1 MALTAQ
7 QEADLLSMLDAY
19 KNGEQIDDLPAASMD
34 ATDKKIEVFDT
45 KSGASQCMDLTA
57 AVDMANAPWCGRV
70 WRTDLATPTAAT
82 YCGSLEMLKNLK
94 DILELGGYLVKN
106 DHSRRK
112 LDPTNHYRFANG
124 ETAKLDGSM
133 GHYQWGWGKHFYY
146 AHWLQGVL
154 EYEAVSLYPIKGQY
168 NYRIPVG
175 SICAT
180 GLAALDR
187 TTDTLVSYINDD
199 VRYRGGNNN
208 ANYDG
213 KYNSL
218 LGHCAT
224 NRTTAQFAAAAHKNG
239 TGWLAGTMRG
249 AAVVKILVEIIMGTR
264 NVQAAFNANKDANG
278 LYQGGFGTGV
288 TNWDWTSW
296 SNHNGNNPILHMSAG
311 VDMAD
316 GLGVKEIPVV
326 KADGTT
332 AFTAKVPVF
341 FGLKNFFGYIWRI
354 SEDELAEANA
364 DKTMKHWVTPSIYG
378 TYTYGSTAGMVLK
391 STAPTY
397 SGGWIKRMSYDGL
410 EMWPTEVGG
419 SESTYQ
425 SDHYWNG
432 SNITSGFRA
441 VFRGASTN
449 DGGTAGCGAVYVND
463 AVTNADANIGSPL
476 CEFAEEFPLVP
487 EYYAVV

>member
-7 QEADLLSMLDAY
+7 QESDILAMLSAY
-19 KNGEQIDDLPAASMD
+19 QNGEQIDDLPAASTD

-70 WRTDLATPTAAT
+70 WRTDLGTPTAST

-94 DILELGGYLVKN
+94 DILGLGGYLVKN

-124 ETAKLDGSM
+124 ETAKLDGTM
-133 GHYQWGWGKHFYY
+133 GHYQWGWGKPFYF
-146 AHWLQGVL
+146 AKWTQGNL
-154 EYEAVSLYPIKGQY
+154 EFEAVSLYPIKGQY

-175 SICAT
+175 SLSAT

-187 TTDTLVSYINDD
+187 DTDTLVSYINDD
-199 VRYRGGNNN
+199 VKYRGGNNTSGWDDT
-208 ANYDG
+208 YR
-213 KYNSL
+213 SL

-239 TGWLAGTMRG
+239 AGWLAGTMRA
-249 AAVVKILVEIIMGTR
+249 AAVVKILVEIVMGTR

-288 TNWDWTSW
+288 TTFGTW
-296 SNHNGNNPILHMSAG
+296 GNYNNYNPILHLSAG
-311 VDMAD
+311 VELAD
-316 GLGVKEIPVV
+316 GLGIATHNVLNE
-326 KADGTT
+326 DGTT
-332 AFTAKVPVF
+332 AYVANVPVF
-341 FGLKNFFGYIWRI
+341 FGLKNFFGYIWRV

-397 SGGWIKRMSYDGL
+397 SGGWIKRMSYDNL

-419 SESTYQ
+419 TESTYQ

-432 SNITSGFRA
+432 SGITSGFRA
-441 VFRGASTN
+441 VFRGAATDN
-449 DGGTAGCGAVYVND
+449 GGYAGCGAVNVDHAPTY
-463 AVTNADANIGSPL
+463 ADADVGSPL
-476 CEFAEEFPLVP
+476 CDFAEEFSLEP
-487 EYYAVV
+487 EYYAAA

>member
-1 MALTAQ
+1 MALTTQ
-7 QEADLLSMLDAY
+7 QEADLLAMLTAY
-19 KNGEQIDDLPAASMD
+19 QNGEQIDDLPAASTD

-94 DILELGGYLVKN
+94 DILGLGAYLVKN

-133 GHYQWGWGKHFYY
+133 GHYQWGWGKPFYF
-146 AHWLQGVL
+146 ARWTQGNL
-154 EYEAVSLYPIKGQY
+154 EFEAVSLYPIKGQY

-175 SICAT
+175 SISAT

-199 VRYRGGNNN
+199 ARYRGGNNT
-208 ANYDG
+208 ASWDDTYR
-213 KYNSL
+213 SL
-218 LGHCAT
+218 IGHCAT
-224 NRTTAQFAAAAHKNG
+224 SRNTDQFKTAAHKNG
-239 TGWLAGTMRG
+239 AGWLAGTMR
-249 AAVVKILVEIIMGTR
+249 ANSVVKLLVEIVMGTHD
-264 NVQAAFNANKDANG
+264 VQAAFNANKDANG

-296 SNHNGNNPILHMSAG
+296 GNYNSYNPILHMSAA

-316 GLGVKEIPVV
+316 GLGVKEIPVTNAEGITV
-326 KADGTT
+326 
-332 AFTAKVPVF
+332 FTAKVPVF
-341 FGLKNFFGYIWRI
+341 FGLKNFFGFIWRV

-378 TYTYGSTAGMVLK
+378 TYTYGSTTGMVLK
-391 STAPTY
+391 STSCL
-397 SGGWIKRMSYDGL
+397 SGWTKRMSYDSL

-419 SESTYQ
+419 SQSTYQ
-425 SDHYWNG
+425 CDYFWNDSG
-432 SNITSGFRA
+432 ITSGLRA
-441 VFRGASTN
+441 VFRGAST
-449 DGGTAGCGAVYVND
+449 DYGGYAGCGAVYVND
-463 AVTNADANIGSPL
+463 APSHASAGLGSPL
-476 CEFAEEFPLVP
+476 CEFAEEFPLEP
-487 EYYAVV
+487 EYYAAA

>member
-7 QEADLLSMLDAY
+7 QESDLLAMLSAY
-19 KNGEQIDDLPAASMD
+19 QNGEQIDDLPAASTD

-45 KSGASQCMDLTA
+45 KSGASQCMDLTT

-94 DILELGGYLVKN
+94 DILGLGGYLVKN

-124 ETAKLDGSM
+124 ETAKLDGTM

-154 EYEAVSLYPIKGQY
+154 EFEAVSLYPIKGQY

-175 SICAT
+175 SLSAT

-199 VRYRGGNNN
+199 VKYRGGNNTSSW
-208 ANYDG
+208 DG
-213 KYNSL
+213 TYRSL
-218 LGHCAT
+218 LGRCAT

-239 TGWLAGTMRG
+239 SGWLAGTMRA
-249 AAVVKILVEIIMGTR
+249 AAVVKILVEIVMGTR

-288 TNWDWTSW
+288 TTFGTW
-296 SNHNGNNPILHMSAG
+296 SNYNSYNPVLHLSAG
-311 VDMAD
+311 VELAD
-316 GLGVKEIPVV
+316 GLGVATHNVLNE
-326 KADGTT
+326 DGTT
-332 AFTAKVPVF
+332 AYVANVPVF
-341 FGLKNFFGYIWRI
+341 FGLKNFFGYIWRV
-354 SEDELAEANA
+354 SEDELGEANA
-364 DKTMKHWVTPSIYG
+364 DKSMKHWVTPSIYG
-378 TYTYGSTAGMVLK
+378 TYTYGATAGMVLK
-391 STAPTY
+391 STSPIA
-397 SGGWIKRMSYDGL
+397 SGFITKMSYDNM
-410 EMWPTEVGG
+410 EMWPTQSGG

-425 SDHYWNG
+425 CDYFWNNG
-432 SNITSGFRA
+432 NVTSGFRA
-441 VFRGASTN
+441 VFRGASTGS
-449 DGGTAGCGAVYVND
+449 GGYAGCGAVSVD
-463 AVTNADANIGSPL
+463 NAPTHAFADLGSPL
-476 CEFAEEFPLVP
+476 CDFAEEFPLVP
-487 EYYAVV
+487 EYYAVG

>member
-1 MALTAQ
+1 MALTEQ
-7 QEADLLSMLDAY
+7 QETALLGMLSAY
-19 KNGEQIDDLPAASMD
+19 QNGEQIDDLPPASTD
-34 ATDKKIEVFDT
+34 ATDKKIEVFDI
-45 KSGASQCMDLTA
+45 KSGASQSMDLTA

-94 DILELGGYLVKN
+94 DVLGLGCYLVKN

-124 ETAKLDGSM
+124 ESAKLDGNM
-133 GHYQWGWGKHFYY
+133 GHYQWGWGKPFYF
-146 AHWLQGVL
+146 ARWTQGNL

-175 SICAT
+175 SISAT
-180 GLAALDR
+180 GLAALERD
-187 TTDTLVSYINDD
+187 TDTLVSYINDD
-199 VRYRGGNNN
+199 AKYRGGNNN

-213 KYNSL
+213 NHNSL
-218 LGHCAT
+218 LGHCVT

-239 TGWLAGTMRG
+239 TGWLAGTMRA
-249 AAVVKILVEIIMGTR
+249 AAVVKLLVEIVMGTR
-264 NVQAAFNANKDANG
+264 NVQAAYNENKDVNG
-278 LYQGGFGTGV
+278 LYQGGFGGGV

-296 SNHNGNNPILHMSAG
+296 SNYNGNNPILHMSAG
-311 VDMAD
+311 VDMGD

-326 KADGTT
+326 DTEGATV
-332 AFTAKVPVF
+332 FTAKVPIF
-341 FGLKNFFGYIWRI
+341 FGLKNFFGYIWRV

-378 TYTYGSTAGMVLK
+378 TYTYGSTTGMVLK

-397 SGGWIKRMSYDGL
+397 SGGWTKRMSYDGL

-419 SESTYQ
+419 SDSTYQ
-425 SDHYWNG
+425 CDYYWNG

-441 VFRGASTN
+441 VLRGASTSS
-449 DGGTAGCGAVYVND
+449 GVHAGCGAVYVYD
-463 AVTNADANIGSPL
+463 ACTTADANLGSPL
-476 CEFAEEFPLVP
+476 CDFAEEFSLKP
-487 EYYAVV
+487 EYYAVD